1 MDNKNTF
8 DRGSIFKKYY
18 SGNGEYLYNVALV
31 FSGNSKISTCPFRTA
46 EEVNDHLRTIRKYN
60 KKKIVFIRV
69 YKKGELIKEWRD
81 LNFGTLD
88 Q

>member
-1 MDNKNTF
+1 MKNTF
-8 DRGSIFKKYY
+8 DRVSLFPKYHP
-18 SGNGEYLYNVALV
+18 SNAEYLYNVDLV
-31 FSGNSKISTCPFRTA
+31 FSGRTKISSCPFRTA
-46 EEVNDHLRTIRKYN
+46 GEVNDHLRTIRKYN